1 MSVECNNP
9 LFNLVHCHKQTVNKT
24 ARPLF
29 PLILLTALIAGFTDG
44 TAAIIQYLVQGG
56 TKPQSVFKYIASALI
71 GKKAFSGGNEMVAL
85 GVALHFLIAFLF
97 TAFYFLIYPR
107 SRWLQQNLILSAIT
121 YGLFVW
127 AVMNLLVVRLSQIPA
142 RAFDWNKALVAML
155 ILILCI
161 GLPVA
166 LMARKYYLYK
176 K

>member
-1 MSVECNNP
+1 M
-9 LFNLVHCHKQTVNKT
+9 NKT

-29 PLILLTALIAGFTDG
+29 SFILLTALIAGLTDG
-44 TAAIIQYLVQGG
+44 AAAIIQYLVQGG
-56 TKPQSVFKYIASALI
+56 TKPQSVFKYIASALL

-97 TAFYFLIYPR
+97 TAFFFLVYPR
-107 SRWLQQNLILSAIT
+107 IRWLQHNLILSAVI

-127 AVMNLLVVRLSQIPA
+127 AVMNLVVVRLSHIPA
-142 RAFDWNKALVAML
+142 RAFDWGKALIAML

-166 LMARKYYLYK
+166 MMARKYYLYK